1 MLDGVV
7 FLLSISRKDLYDEV
21 WSVGITKAAK
31 KLDISYDKLKKACV
45 NNDIPLP
52 TQSYW
57 SKLYMGNE
65 KPSQPELPNAK
76 DNLVITIKKPK
87 KQQVKLAPKKIIKSV
102 KQEKLDEKE
111 EISPLKTNHDKLSER
126 EKDYFS
132 YFTQDEDKLIEIYNN
147 LKINKTLSLKPHKA
161 IVGYR
166 KKTQSYREDKLRI
179 KSASGEIIPGVLPFI
194 DSLFKALEKA
204 DAKIVP
210 KYYET
215 EVILKDKYTFTLNF
229 KLPCRKIN
237 LSPEDERYSTY
248 HTFEYETKGTINV
261 EVGYKLYWRNWGKSE
276 KNINQ
281 TKRMSTEDL
290 LRKVFVYL
298 FSLPEKIDEEE
309 KAYII
314 REKQRIKEEEER
326 LILQEKRDNEYTKT
340 QQLINNSLNY
350 FYSKLVQEYVA
361 AELVEESDEY
371 EWAMRKV
378 KWIYNSEKYP
388 DELLTENEKE
398 KLFNKKANRMNHW

>member
-1 MLDGVV
+1 MV
-7 FLLSISRKDLYDEV
+7 FLLSISREDLYGEI
-21 WSVGITKAAK
+21 WSVGMTKVAK
-31 KLDISYDKLKKACV
+31 KLDIPYDKLKKACV
-45 NNDIPLP
+45 NHDIPLP

-65 KPSQPELPNAK
+65 KPSQPELPKAE
-76 DNLVITIKKPK
+76 DNVVITIKKAK
-87 KQQVKLAPKKIIKSV
+87 KQQVKLAQKKNVKSTKQKE
-102 KQEKLDEKE
+102 KQE
-111 EISPLKTNHDKLSER
+111 SPPLKTSHGKLSEQ
-126 EKDYFS
+126 EKSYFS
-132 YFTQDEDKLIEIYNN
+132 YFKQDADRLIDIYNN
-147 LKINKTLSLKPHKA
+147 LKINKTLSSKPHKA

-179 KSASGEIIPGVLPFI
+179 KSASGEIFPEVLPFI

-204 DAKIVP
+204 GAKIVT
-210 KYYET
+210 KYEET
-215 EVILKDKYTFTLNF
+215 EIILKDKYTITLNF

-261 EVGYKLYWRNWGKSE
+261 EIGYKLYWRNWRRSE

-290 LRKVFVYL
+290 LRKVFVYI
-298 FSLPEKIDEEE
+298 FSLPEIIDERE
-309 KAYII
+309 KEYII
-314 REKQRIKEEEER
+314 QEKQRLKEEEER

-350 FYSKLVQEYVA
+350 FYSKLVQEYVT
-361 AELVEESDEY
+361 AEMNEDSEEY
-371 EWAMRKV
+371 RWAMEKAN
-378 KWIYNSEKYP
+378 WIRDSEKHP
-388 DELLTENEKE
+388 DDLLNNADKTLMLRFENK
-398 KLFNKKANRMNHW
+398 